1 MKYKVFDVVELING
15 NRATILENSKSNKD
29 KVEIVDAGG
38 VRQATKEINET
49 EIKRS
54 IITK

>member
-1 MKYKVFDVVELING
+1 MKYKDFDVVELING
-15 NRATILENSKSNKD
+15 NRAKILENSKSNKD